1 MAVGQG
7 MAAVWQHQLVVG
19 LGRQPP
25 THTPCSVLI
34 ALVIMMI
41 HECVRLA
48 GSLFAFDEHHPG

>member
-1 MAVGQG
+1 

-48 GSLFAFDEHHPG
+48 GSLFAFDEHHLG